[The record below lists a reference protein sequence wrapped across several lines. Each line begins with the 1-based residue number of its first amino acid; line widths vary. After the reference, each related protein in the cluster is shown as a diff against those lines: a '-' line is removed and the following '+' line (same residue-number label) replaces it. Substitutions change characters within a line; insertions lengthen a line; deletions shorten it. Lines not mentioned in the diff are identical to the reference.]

1 MVSLFFWSDNFDQIR
16 PSLVLR
22 TFEWCYFQCLIF
34 CPTSYFGSCSFWTC
48 YFVPAAHLVSCY
60 FVHLLNCPCYFGICY
75 FWSCSIVRTP
85 DFSSLAFKKCTY
97 FDIRLNWVEHL
108 LLMVNFW
115 AFYIFFCFFFLLHI
129 SIILLSFTLIYNCL
143 FKSMQF
149 GHFLP
154 LFLVSSKLESYIE
167 FLVTNT
173 KQEAELQNV
182 SGICEA

>member
-1 MVSLFFWSDNFDQIR
+1 MVTPKGISEAISGKDNCKQTAQICKNK
-16 PSLVLR
+16 
-22 TFEWCYFQCLIF
+22 FEWIEKNISSFNDILALSTTVLALHPLTFVIF
-34 CPTSYFGSCSFWTC
+34 PTEHPVKWVT
-48 YFVPAAHLVSCY
+48 
-60 FVHLLNCPCYFGICY
+60 
-75 FWSCSIVRTP
+75 

-108 LLMVNFW
+108 LLMVCFW
-115 AFYIFFCFFFLLHI
+115 AFYIFFYILFLLHI